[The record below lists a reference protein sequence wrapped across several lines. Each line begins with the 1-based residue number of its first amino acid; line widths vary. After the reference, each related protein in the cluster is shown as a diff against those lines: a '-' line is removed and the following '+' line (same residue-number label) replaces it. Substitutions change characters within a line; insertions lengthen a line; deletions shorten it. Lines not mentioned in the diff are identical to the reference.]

1 MASSNVPRTL
11 DPFDLRNMSLSSHP
25 LGHASDQE
33 DKDDELLAPVTT
45 ATSALPDG
53 PIAVNP
59 LEFELDN
66 LAPEATA
73 PEYTLSEDNAEDDAE
88 DTAEDIDLL
97 IAEVEEE
104 DGKEPEAEVVSIADG
119 TGPGYQADL
128 LNTDVNMGLDDA
140 QVIAARRKY
149 GRNCLKEQRQ
159 SHLIKFL
166 MLFVGPVQF
175 VMEV

>member
-1 MASSNVPRTL
+1 MAPSNVPRTL
-11 DPFDLRNMSLSSHP
+11 DPFDPRNMSLSSHP
-25 LGHASDQE
+25 LGHTSDQE

-45 ATSALPDG
+45 ATSAPPDG

-59 LEFELDN
+59 LEIELDN

-73 PEYTLSEDNAEDDAE
+73 PEYTLSED
-88 DTAEDIDLL
+88 TADDIDLL
-97 IAEVEEE
+97 IAGLEEE
-104 DGKEPEAEVVSIADG
+104 DGKEPEVEVVSIAGG

-128 LNTDVNMGLDDA
+128 LNTDINMGLDDA

-166 MLFVGPVQF
+166 KLFVGPVQF

>member
-1 MASSNVPRTL
+1 MVTSNVPRTL
-11 DPFDLRNMSLSSHP
+11 GPFDLRNISFNSHP
-25 LGHASDQE
+25 LGHNSDQE
-33 DKDDELLAPVTT
+33 DKDDELLPPVTAAT
-45 ATSALPDG
+45 AATTTPPGS

-59 LEFELDN
+59 SEIELDN

-73 PEYTLSEDNAEDDAE
+73 PEFTLPE

-97 IAEVEEE
+97 IAGLEE
-104 DGKEPEAEVVSIADG
+104 DGKDPEPEIVSIADG
-119 TGPGYQADL
+119 TGPCYQADL
-128 LNTDVNMGLDDA
+128 LHTDINMGLNDA
-140 QVIAARRKY
+140 QIIAARRRY

-166 MLFVGPVQF
+166 KLFVGPVQF